1 MLDKRKVA
9 RDLLEDMSKSEFY
22 SAIDE
27 AKLTPRQKGI
37 IEMKFIRDWSY
48 VQIALKLS
56 VDVNVIKQDV
66 RKVYDKIYRL
76 FCK

>member
-9 RDLLEDMSKSEFY
+9 RNLLEDMSKSEFY

-66 RKVYDKIYRL
+66 RKAYDKIYRL